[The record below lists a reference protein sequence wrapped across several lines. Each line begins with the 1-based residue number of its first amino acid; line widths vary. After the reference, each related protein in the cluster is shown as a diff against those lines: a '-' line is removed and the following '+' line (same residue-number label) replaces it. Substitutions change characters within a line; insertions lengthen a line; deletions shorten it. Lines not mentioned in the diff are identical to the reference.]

1 MHGVSG
7 LKEKL
12 RARSSKWW
20 ATSTITL
27 KTVEYNIN
35 YINGTEYLT
44 KTYGEG
50 ETHHNVI

>member
-7 LKEKL
+7 IKEEL
-12 RARSSKWW
+12 RARSSGGPPDF
-20 ATSTITL
+20 IPL

-50 ETHHNVI
+50 ETHHNII